1 MQVEVIVKDDKAQL
15 FLETL
20 KEFRD
25 DMIEKFRIVRDDGIE
40 IEQVCEDEEDYAL
53 VKSTRGEET
62 VSLDEFLKA

>member
-1 MQVEVIVKDDKAQL
+1 MHVEVIVRDDKAQL
-15 FLETL
+15 FLEIL

-25 DMIEKFRIVRDDGIE
+25 DMVEKFRIVTDDIE
-40 IEQVCEDEEDYAL
+40 IEQVCEDEDDYAL